1 MFINLS
7 NHPSAGWGKEQ
18 LEAARQYG
26 EIVDMPFPS
35 VNEQATETEIVRL
48 ASEYLNTIMSK
59 GAAQDLTVHI
69 MGEQTFCYALISK
82 LQKEGIRCV
91 ASCTEHDT
99 FINEQGQKVS
109 TFHFARFREYRP
121 PRALRWW
128 IKAKNTIASHLS
140 NPFRQKSFY
149 SWSALSL
156 VLICEIS
163 IVVFLQTGCTFAKWA
178 ALAYGFLLLL
188 ALYILSRIV
197 GIRFSLSGVIVSKL
211 LANAIAPTTLGTFY
225 LLTFVTHIGW
235 ITNTVLGLY
244 TESGDDFCKVLFS
257 FIVCFLGSLAVI
269 LFFPDGRENKND
281 NAKLVFVT
289 GISSFQ
295 GVPKDNTGKKV
306 PAYETFN
313 MRPLIRILQVVTQQ
327 RNYKQLRGEFLI
339 LQTANLASAVPT
351 PYFVG
356 SEQYGFDNIDAKECA
371 KYGITPENS
380 INDKLRLII
389 KKLAI
394 KEFSMLEE
402 WVINNLDI
410 RFTSHCN
417 YNDFPVCF
425 ETLSKE
431 VQALDNPSH
440 RLIFNTTPGT
450 AVVSTVMTLLSID
463 ADRELYYYSQD
474 SNIPEDRIVER
485 LQKAN
490 KQGVE
495 LEDLLSQAL
504 EKMANSY

>member
-7 NHPSAGWGKEQ
+7 NHPSAGWGQQQ
-18 LEAARQYG
+18 LEAARLYG
-26 EIVDMPFPS
+26 EIVDMPFPN
-35 VNEQATETEIVRL
+35 VDEQATEAEIMLL
-48 ASEYLNTIMSK
+48 ADGYLNTIKSK
-59 GAAQDLTVHI
+59 GSAQDLTVHI

-99 FINEQGQKVS
+99 YFNEQGQKMS
-109 TFHFARFREYRP
+109 TFHFTRFREYRP
-121 PRALRWW
+121 LRALRWW
-128 IKAKNTIASHLS
+128 INAKKIITSHLA
-140 NPFRQKSFY
+140 NPFQQKRFY
-149 SWSALSL
+149 SWAALLL
-156 VLICEIS
+156 VLFCEIC
-163 IVVFLQTGCTFAKWA
+163 IVISLQTDCLFAEVVA
-178 ALAYGFLLLL
+178 TASFSLLL
-188 ALYILSRIV
+188 ALLVLSRIV
-197 GIRFSLSGVIVSKL
+197 GIRFSLRSAIISKL
-211 LANAIAPTTLGTFY
+211 LANAIAPTTLGTIY
-225 LLTFVTHIGW
+225 LLTFVIHIGW
-235 ITNTVLGLY
+235 ITNAVLGLF
-244 TESGDDFCKVLFS
+244 TEHGNDFCEVLFS
-257 FIVCFLGSLAVI
+257 FAVCALASLAVI
-269 LFFPDGRENKND
+269 AFFPDGRENKND

-295 GVPKDNTGKKV
+295 GVPEDNSGEEV
-306 PAYETFN
+306 PAYEGIN

-327 RNYKQLRGEFLI
+327 KNSKQLRGEFLI
-339 LQTANLASAVPT
+339 LQTVNFASAVPT

-389 KKLAI
+389 KKLAV
-394 KEFSMLEE
+394 KEFPMLEE
-402 WVINNLDI
+402 WIIDNLDI
-410 RFTSHCN
+410 RFTPHCN

-450 AVVSTVMTLLSID
+450 AVVSTIMTLLSID

-474 SNIPEDRIVER
+474 SNIPED
-485 LQKAN
+485 
-490 KQGVE
+490 
-495 LEDLLSQAL
+495 
-504 EKMANSY
+504 